1 MGLFGGAIQEK
12 ADALPNGLFAVR
24 AANDP
29 FAAVVS
35 WLFAAVA
42 CLPSPKLDKAETL
55 TLRFELPQLA
65 VVAWLP
71 PPSAGVLRGLWS
83 VPDRGAGAG
92 SYAAPVLVDEL
103 LLDLVGLRTFMLRG
117 RAAG

>member
-12 ADALPNGLFAVR
+12 ADALPSGLFAVR

-35 WLFAAVA
+35 WLFATA
-42 CLPSPKLDKAETL
+42 CLPSPRLDRAETL

-65 VVAWLP
+65 VVAWP
-71 PPSAGVLRGLWS
+71 PPSAGVLRLWS
-83 VPDRGAGAG
+83 APDRGAGAG
-92 SYAAPVLVDEL
+92 SYVAPVLVDEL